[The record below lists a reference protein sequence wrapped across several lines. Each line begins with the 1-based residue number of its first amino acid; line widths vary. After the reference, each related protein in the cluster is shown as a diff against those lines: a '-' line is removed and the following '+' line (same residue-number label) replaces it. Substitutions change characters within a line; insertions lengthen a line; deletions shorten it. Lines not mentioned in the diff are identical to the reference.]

1 MKYCIKC
8 ESKLKENNKFCS
20 NCGHPTSLFFEEKKK
35 EKLKKK
41 EENKERLLLSIGAF
55 LIILASIIF
64 AFANWNEMT
73 DILKVLFLSME
84 SLIFLSFSIFSKRL
98 NYKMPYKFLW
108 FIGILFIPIIFEFI
122 AYNQILGN
130 YLSYKGSGIYVY
142 LAICYFISFIVFLS
156 SYRFLKSNIF
166 IYISL
171 GFLYYSL
178 FSVLGIFKLN
188 SFVIAMPILNMFN
201 LITCILYLFIKNQ
214 KLKQIINRF
223 LSVILI
229 IFSIYTLI
237 YTSLKISCIPHIITY
252 ISIIISLIILIFNSK
267 RNILIY
273 FYPFF
278 INLIIISAIDALFI
292 KYINIT
298 LFMSLLLIIMINFI
312 INIKDNYIMKNTSY
326 IFMILFSS
334 FIILIYN
341 VNYLTLSICGI
352 ILFIVS
358 LFIIRLKDQKTQVI
372 ISKLLLP
379 ILLLVIINSLINLF
393 LKVDLSIVYL
403 VTSIICFSI
412 FIVINKESK
421 EKISKTIFEIF
432 SYAFIIIASLIV
444 LFNKPII
451 LAFILVQITWIY
463 YFVYNKVIKRN
474 NAINIWLL
482 VMLIINFVVLSIRYC
497 VSYQYSLVFI
507 SLVSIILDFIEL
519 KIYNKKTIY
528 IYISMICTMLSITS
542 NLYSLSILGVSLVI
556 IAYVFSYYLYNKK
569 YNNYFIIKFL
579 YTLSGFGLIYLIFNY
594 FIDKVLLVNILVLI
608 MYIILLVS
616 MFLLQTDSDRKVFSY
631 SLVIIYPYIKIID
644 NIKLLS
650 DNSTSLIVLLAVT
663 LVLIYFE
670 KVFKL
675 KEKEKIVFELILIG
689 LIHLFTI
696 FDVLLINFAL
706 SVFYIL
712 YGIFKKRDAFTIF
725 GTILLILVFVANVY
739 KIFNNISVTYVL
751 LVLGLIM
758 LVYVFY
764 IEAKKKNSKK

>member
-1 MKYCIKC
+1 M
-8 ESKLKENNKFCS
+8 
-20 NCGHPTSLFFEEKKK
+20 
-35 EKLKKK
+35 
-41 EENKERLLLSIGAF
+41 
-55 LIILASIIF
+55 
-64 AFANWNEMT
+64 
-73 DILKVLFLSME
+73 
-84 SLIFLSFSIFSKRL
+84 
-98 NYKMPYKFLW
+98 
-108 FIGILFIPIIFEFI
+108 
-122 AYNQILGN
+122 
-130 YLSYKGSGIYVY
+130 
-142 LAICYFISFIVFLS
+142 
-156 SYRFLKSNIF
+156 
-166 IYISL
+166 
-171 GFLYYSL
+171 
-178 FSVLGIFKLN
+178 
-188 SFVIAMPILNMFN
+188 
-201 LITCILYLFIKNQ
+201 
-214 KLKQIINRF
+214 
-223 LSVILI
+223 
-229 IFSIYTLI
+229 
-237 YTSLKISCIPHIITY
+237 
-252 ISIIISLIILIFNSK
+252 
-267 RNILIY
+267 
-273 FYPFF
+273 
-278 INLIIISAIDALFI
+278 
-292 KYINIT
+292 
-298 LFMSLLLIIMINFI
+298 
-312 INIKDNYIMKNTSY
+312 
-326 IFMILFSS
+326 
-334 FIILIYN
+334 
-341 VNYLTLSICGI
+341 
-352 ILFIVS
+352 
-358 LFIIRLKDQKTQVI
+358 
-372 ISKLLLP
+372 
-379 ILLLVIINSLINLF
+379 
-393 LKVDLSIVYL
+393 
-403 VTSIICFSI
+403 
-412 FIVINKESK
+412 
-421 EKISKTIFEIF
+421 
-432 SYAFIIIASLIV
+432 
-444 LFNKPII
+444 
-451 LAFILVQITWIY
+451 AFILVQITWIY